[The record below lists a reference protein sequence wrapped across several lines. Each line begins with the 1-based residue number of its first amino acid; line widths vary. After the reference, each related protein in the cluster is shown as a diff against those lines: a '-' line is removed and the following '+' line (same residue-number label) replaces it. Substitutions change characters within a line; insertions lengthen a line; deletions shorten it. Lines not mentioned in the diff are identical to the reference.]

1 MVMLWCCFSRL
12 LESQLLSS
20 GMTIIGT
27 VSVAAV
33 QVATWIKRQIAL
45 KPAIN
50 RMRKE
55 RAAERPL
62 MTNQVS
68 DMY

>member
-1 MVMLWCCFSRL
+1 
-12 LESQLLSS
+12 
-20 GMTIIGT
+20 MTIIGT